1 MRKPRKTTV
10 LGRIAKTHQQRATN
24 TAIKGVH
31 TALFG
36 EPPKRQKKN

>member
-1 MRKPRKTTV
+1 MRKPRKTT
-10 LGRIAKTHQQRATN
+10 AYQQRATN

-36 EPPKRQKKN
+36 EPTKRQKKN